1 PNSRLLPHGNCKKG
15 LAASCKR
22 LGMPNF
28 EPRSLR
34 RFFITTALRGGGDVA
49 TVAAWQGHKD
59 GGALILKTYGDEVR
73 LAHSLQ
79 MARLLATP
87 SDAQNII
94 LMKGAA

>member
-1 PNSRLLPHGNCKKG
+1 
-15 LAASCKR
+15 
-22 LGMPNF
+22 MPNF

-34 RFFITTALRGGGDVA
+34 RFFITTALRAGVDVP